1 MRIEKIS
8 RITTIDGMGEVVVF
22 WYYTSSGML
31 AYGMMSLDRQWIR
44 LHETADKWVELHYG
58 FSHDLTRRVY
68 KCNPPGSM
76 YTLELDVNI
85 IKPIDDFLFEREFL
99 TETKSDTKD

>member
-22 WYYTSSGML
+22 WYYTNSGML
-31 AYGMMSLDRQWIR
+31 AYGMMSVDRQWIR
-44 LHETADKWVELHYG
+44 LHETADKWAELHYG
-58 FSHDLTRRVY
+58 FSDDLSRRAYRYMSRYGTV
-68 KCNPPGSM
+68 SM
-76 YTLELDVNI
+76 ELDDNI